1 MVKRK
6 PIRRREGK
14 RDHIDI
20 GVENAEAEG
29 RILRIEACVSK
40 EFQSRTLGRVWKARE
55 RRDLVGVS

>member
-14 RDHIDI
+14 RDHI

-29 RILRIEACVSK
+29 ILRIEACVSK